1 MRCPVLTVL
10 AVLAV
15 ALPLGGCMGARAAPD
30 APAAGGIRERVK
42 VVPREE
48 MVRVSRAL
56 QTVPASEEADR

>member
-1 MRCPVLTVL
+1 MCIRDRS
-10 AVLAV
+10 
-15 ALPLGGCMGARAAPD
+15 LGETWGELDDGS
-30 APAAGGIRERVK
+30 IRERVK